1 MGDVHE
7 CTLLDL
13 GVALRYPGAKA
24 LCVQVGMPGEHQVDC
39 VNDVVQ
45 EIGLICGVAVGAGEN
60 HPIGAAGRE
69 HIHRSRPE
77 VGKQTAP
84 GATVSRRLAVQH
96 TLVDRLMVAS
106 LNGPIELWVALRL
119 EGRIA
124 VKGSGE
130 IQQSKPPQPQSQG
143 AECSHWSSVSTA
155 TAICVAPMPGM
166 S

>member
-1 MGDVHE
+1 
-7 CTLLDL
+7 
-13 GVALRYPGAKA
+13 
-24 LCVQVGMPGEHQVDC
+24 MPGEHQVDC
-39 VNDVVQ
+39 VDDVVQ

-96 TLVDRLMVAS
+96 TLVDRLMVAG
-106 LNGPIELWVALRL
+106 LNDPIELRVALWL

-124 VKGSGE
+124 VN
-130 IQQSKPPQPQSQG
+130 
-143 AECSHWSSVSTA
+143 
-155 TAICVAPMPGM
+155 
-166 S
+166 